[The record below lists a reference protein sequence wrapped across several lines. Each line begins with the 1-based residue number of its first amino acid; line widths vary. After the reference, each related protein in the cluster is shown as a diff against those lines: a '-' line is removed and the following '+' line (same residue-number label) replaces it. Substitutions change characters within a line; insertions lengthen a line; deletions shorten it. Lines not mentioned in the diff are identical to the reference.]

1 MICVTGA
8 AGKTGLAVIRAVAAS
23 GRPVRALVR
32 RTEQQAAALDAGA
45 HEIHVGDLT
54 NPQTIRALLQGASAL
69 YHICPNMHP
78 EEVAIGRLIVEAA
91 QAVALP
97 HLVYHSVLHPGVEAM
112 PHHWHKLRVEELIL
126 NAKLP
131 FTILQP
137 TAYLQNLR
145 GTYQQVTTQGVFAQ
159 PYPPTSRI
167 ALVDL
172 HDVAE
177 VAARVLG
184 DPEHFGA
191 IYELVGT
198 PPFSQHEVATE
209 ISRVLGRAV
218 RATEIPLPQWV
229 SNAQQ
234 AGLSPYAIDTLQRMF
249 RYYAEHGLVGNRT
262 VLRWLLGREPTTLE
276 AFLQREGENLISRT

>member
-8 AGKTGLAVIRAVAAS
+8 AGKTGLAIIRALTAR
-23 GRPVRALVR
+23 GRKVRALVR
-32 RTEQQAAALDAGA
+32 RAEQQAAAFAAGA

-54 NPQTIRALLQGASAL
+54 DAQAIHDLLQGATAL

-78 EEVAIGRLIVEAA
+78 AEVTIGQLVVAA
-91 QAVALP
+91 ARTVALP

-126 NAKLP
+126 NAGLS

-137 TAYLQNLR
+137 TAYLQNLH
-145 GTYQQVTTQGVFAQ
+145 GAWQQVITQGVLAH
-159 PYPPTSRI
+159 PYPATSRI

-184 DPEHFGA
+184 EPEHVGA

-198 PPFSQHEVATE
+198 PPLSQHEVATE
-209 ISRVLGRAV
+209 ISQVLGRVV
-218 RATEIPLPQWV
+218 RAEEIPLAQWRAK
-229 SNAQQ
+229 AQQ
-234 AGLSPYAIDTLQRMF
+234 AGLSPYAIDTLQQMF
-249 RYYAEHGLVGNRT
+249 QYYAEHGLVGNRT
-262 VLRWLLGREPTTLE
+262 VLRWLLGREPTTLA
-276 AFLQREGENLISRT
+276 AFLQRI